1 MGQKVNL
8 QCCILKHIYNVRY
21 TTILCVQTF
30 CQVSKKV
37 LVGALLQKKK
47 GYPLLLKITK
57 FQNMVNKK
65 NIGDFCN
72 VRCKAV
78 TV

>member
-1 MGQKVNL
+1 
-8 QCCILKHIYNVRY
+8 
-21 TTILCVQTF
+21 VQTF

>member
-1 MGQKVNL
+1 MCAN
-8 QCCILKHIYNVRY
+8 ILSS
-21 TTILCVQTF
+21 F
-30 CQVSKKV
+30 KKSS
-37 LVGALLQKKK
+37 GRSFITKKK

>member
-1 MGQKVNL
+1 MLDTQLYYV
-8 QCCILKHIYNVRY
+8 CKHFVK
-21 TTILCVQTF
+21 F
-30 CQVSKKV
+30 PKKFWKE
-37 LVGALLQKKK
+37 LYYKKK

>member
-1 MGQKVNL
+1 
-8 QCCILKHIYNVRY
+8 
-21 TTILCVQTF
+21 
-30 CQVSKKV
+30 
-37 LVGALLQKKK
+37 
-47 GYPLLLKITK
+47 LLKITK

-78 TV
+78 TVWKHSFSFKFYSYGIENWYKRCLTGLHEVQAELFQGEKYQFSIPYE

>member
-1 MGQKVNL
+1 MCAN
-8 QCCILKHIYNVRY
+8 ILSS
-21 TTILCVQTF
+21 F
-30 CQVSKKV
+30 KKKFWKE
-37 LVGALLQKKK
+37 LYYKKK
-47 GYPLLLKITK
+47 GYLLLLKITK

-72 VRCKAV
+72 DRCKAV